1 MDTICMA
8 PIPRVRA
15 IHVPR
20 IFTNSLSAKDANAK
34 PSRGV
39 PFSGRHAKKSESSSW
54 EGHTIDTYSLSG
66 VGWYLDRSW
75 KTFSYAA
82 ITPSTWYRG
91 KDVFDE
97 KNPHVPFGSDE
108 AGDPQLGVISKRYS
122 TAHVSRV
129 LPPPMV
135 LQEWTK
141 STALCSTDES
151 WWLCRSCSCAASW
164 SQGPGA
170 VYGYVQNLLLSQI
183 VEGDGGLTQLSE
195 VNTVPNIPDFGRDRV
210 GRKVNR

>member
-1 MDTICMA
+1 M
-8 PIPRVRA
+8 
-15 IHVPR
+15 
-20 IFTNSLSAKDANAK
+20 
-34 PSRGV
+34 
-39 PFSGRHAKKSESSSW
+39 
-54 EGHTIDTYSLSG
+54 IDTYSLSG

-97 KNPHVPFGSDE
+97 KKKPHVPFGSDE
-108 AGDPQLGVISKRYS
+108 AGDPQLGVISERYS

-129 LPPPMV
+129 LPPLMV

-151 WWLCRSCSCAASW
+151 W
-164 SQGPGA
+164 
-170 VYGYVQNLLLSQI
+170 
-183 VEGDGGLTQLSE
+183 
-195 VNTVPNIPDFGRDRV
+195 
-210 GRKVNR
+210 